1 MFKNDRKKNNN
12 RQIEINV
19 RQNLMRQ
26 AILDNGDRDPNEDKQ
41 SK

>member
-19 RQNLMRQ
+19 RQNPMRQ